1 MKQDAIVRFYNEEKK
16 IFIMCEEKTTLG
28 ELHDFLIDV
37 KAEVLSRMQAVQK
50 QEEAAKVKQPEE
62 PVAEVIE

>member
-16 IFIMCEEKTTLG
+16 MFIMCEEKPTLG